1 MWLVR
6 VLVVLGVWIAA
17 GAAAA
22 QSWPS
27 RPITLVVTFPAGGPA
42 DFFGRHLA
50 KGMSER
56 LGQQVVIENRS
67 GVAGV
72 TGIDSVVKSAHDGH
86 TIGLMSSS
94 AGAIMP
100 HLMANMPY
108 DPTRDLAFITLV
120 VRVQEVIVAHPGV
133 GVSTLAELVTKAK
146 AEPGKIAFGS
156 AGAGGVTHLAGE
168 LLKREAGIDLL
179 HVPYR
184 GAAPAMADLLPG
196 RTQMAILDIPILL
209 PHIRSGGL
217 KALAMTSATR
227 SPLVPDVP
235 TTAEAGYPS
244 VLSDNWYSLITATGV
259 PAAVQQR
266 LHQAAVETLQT
277 PEVIEAY
284 RAQGGIAGGGSQA
297 ELAAFVRGERERWG
311 VIVKAANVKLE

>member
-6 VLVVLGVWIAA
+6 VLVLLGVWIAA

-72 TGIDSVVKSAHDGH
+72 TGIDSVVKSAPDGH

-94 AGAIMP
+94 AGSIMP
-100 HLMANMPY
+100 HIMPNMPF
-108 DPTRDLAFITLV
+108 DPSKDLAFITLV
-120 VRVQEVIVAHPGV
+120 VRVQEVIVAHPSV
-133 GVSTLAELVTKAK
+133 GASTLAELVAKAK

-168 LLKREAGIDLL
+168 LLKREANIDLL

-244 VLSDNWYSLITATGV
+244 VLSDNWYSLVTGHNV
-259 PAAVQQR
+259 PAAVQQK
-266 LHQAAVETLQT
+266 LYQAAVDTLKT
-277 PEVIEAY
+277 MEVIEAY
-284 RAQGGIAGGGSQA
+284 RAQGGIAGGGSPE
-297 ELAAFVRGERERWG
+297 ELAAFVRSERERWG